1 MSTMNNDYQRI
12 MAVAKKL
19 SLQDETLIRNAALLA
34 EKIHK
39 NELRKNGTPFI
50 THPWATARILAD
62 MGLDAELIAAALLHD
77 TLEHG
82 GEIRDLKDCVGDS
95 VAELVASVSINKT
108 PHHSGGY
115 QFTFHDS
122 LSELIKED
130 YRPLYLKLAG
140 RIHNLHTIHK
150 CPQPAQARKI
160 KETEELYLPLAK
172 ETHNSYLS
180 ILLADAC
187 FHAKE
192 AAAYKGVS
200 DAYHNLLS
208 RNKSATKLVK
218 SLFFKVFLQLDS
230 LLNSQNLLQNGAKV
244 YNCIFKQ
251 RAIYEIYLEVK
262 PYLNKDKPRY
272 GQAITKYT
280 VPLYDIFLILEQK
293 CFDAPL
299 SFFLS
304 FYKQYL
310 KEESIVITDI
320 LTEKTDEPFI
330 LLLADRA
337 CNQYRLSIFSREYYE
352 LYLYGNNP
360 KRKIYLPPRETF
372 APDSVSDYKITVYTK
387 DHKTKRIAKGATVLD
402 FAFAVHENIGLCAK
416 TAYVNNVEVSL
427 NTVLNESDQVKI
439 VTHSIQGNDI
449 PCAEFIWFEYVKTP
463 RAMNCLVR
471 WFERNYGFVGR

>member
-1 MSTMNNDYQRI
+1 MSTTNNDYQRI

-19 SLQDETLIRNAALLA
+19 SLREETLIRNAALLA
-34 EKIHK
+34 EKFHK
-39 NELRKNGTPFI
+39 NELRKNGAPFI

-62 MGLDAELIAAALLHD
+62 MGADAELIAAALLHD

-82 GEIRDLKDCVGDS
+82 GEIQDLKNCAGDS
-95 VAELVASVSINKT
+95 VAELVAAVSINKT
-108 PHHSGGY
+108 PYRSDGY

-172 ETHNSYLS
+172 DTHNDHLHS
-180 ILLADAC
+180 LLLDAC

-192 AAAYKGVS
+192 ASVYKGVS

-208 RNKSATKLVK
+208 RNKNITKLIK
-218 SLFFKVFLQLDS
+218 NLFFQVFLQPDS
-230 LLNSQNLLQNGAKV
+230 LPNSQNLIQNSIKV

-251 RAIYEIYLEVK
+251 RAIYEIYSEVK
-262 PYLNKDKPRY
+262 PYLNKDKPKY
-272 GQAITKYT
+272 EQAITKYT

-293 CFDAPL
+293 CFDDPL

-310 KEESIVITDI
+310 KEESIIITDI
-320 LTEKTDEPFI
+320 LTKKTDEPFM
-330 LLLADRA
+330 LLLEDQA

-360 KRKIYLPPRETF
+360 KRKIYLPSKETF
-372 APDSVSDYKITVYTK
+372 APDSVSDCKITVYTK
-387 DHKTKRIAKGATVLD
+387 DHKVKKIAKGATVLD

-427 NTVLNESDQVKI
+427 NTVLNESDQIKI
-439 VTHSIQGNDI
+439 VTHSIQGSDI

-463 RAMNCLVR
+463 RAVNCLVR
-471 WFERNYGFVGR
+471 WFERNYGYVGE

>member
-1 MSTMNNDYQRI
+1 MFTNNNDYQRI
-12 MAVAKKL
+12 IAVAKKS
-19 SLQDETLIRNAALLA
+19 SLREETLIRNAALLA
-34 EKIHK
+34 EKVHK
-39 NELRKNGTPFI
+39 NELRKNGVPFI

-62 MGLDAELIAAALLHD
+62 MELDAELIAAALLHD

-82 GEIRDLKDCVGDS
+82 GEIQDLRTCVGDS
-95 VAELVASVSINKT
+95 VAELVAAVSINKT
-108 PHHSGGY
+108 FQRSGGY

-130 YRPLYLKLAG
+130 YRPLYLKLSG

-172 ETHNSYLS
+172 ETHNSHLFLLLS
-180 ILLADAC
+180 DAC

-192 AAAYKGVS
+192 AAVYKGVS

-208 RNKSATKLVK
+208 RNKNTTKLVK
-218 SLFFKVFLQLDS
+218 SLFSRVFLQPDS
-230 LLNSQNLLQNGAKV
+230 LPNSQQLLESSMKV

-251 RAIYEIYLEVK
+251 RAICEIYSEIK

-272 GQAITKYT
+272 EQAITKYT

-293 CFDAPL
+293 CSEEPL
-299 SFFLS
+299 SFFLT
-304 FYKQYL
+304 FYKHYL
-310 KEESIVITDI
+310 KEESIIITDI
-320 LTEKTDEPFI
+320 LPQKVDEPFM
-330 LLLADRA
+330 LLLEDRA

-360 KRKIYLPPRETF
+360 KRKTYLPPKEKF
-372 APDSVSDYKITVYTK
+372 APDSSNDYKITVYTK
-387 DHKTKRIAKGATVLD
+387 DNKIKKIAKGSTVLD
-402 FAFAVHENIGLCAK
+402 FAFAIHENIGLSAK
-416 TAYVNNVEVSL
+416 TAYVNNIEVSL
-427 NTVLNESDQVKI
+427 NTVLNEFDQVKI
-439 VTHSIQGNDI
+439 VTHSIQGSDI

-463 RAMNCLVR
+463 RSVSCMVR
-471 WFERNYGFVGR
+471 WFERNYKFVGE